1 MKKKGGKD
9 VPNCVPEDAVA
20 TAKARIKAE
29 KEADK
34 KKHDSLLDRARLARA
49 KAKNRDTK

>member
-1 MKKKGGKD
+1 MVKNEETDPIK
-9 VPNCVPEDAVA
+9 N
-20 TAKARIKAE
+20 ARADIERE

-34 KKHDSLLDRARLARA
+34 KKHDKILDRARLARA